1 MAHARSRLN
10 NVPMAA
16 QQVGNSLKEL
26 ALATPDSG
34 NVGPIQSTGMAWGTA
49 STAMLNTYRVAHS
62 LTTPA
67 AFASNYHQA
76 LLTNPGIGRQSP
88 TMARRKDKRRVAK
101 EVLALAVRKNF
112 NSAAVSE
119 TDVVVE
125 LVYKV
130 RHQAPAGGKERNP
143 ANMQQVLD
151 PDPRARERW
160 ERRQVIQLVRKG
172 GRLTKQQL
180 IKRTEREHVLRTHNL
195 KTSVKKLGM
204 VARQI
209 AGKTIDDAIT
219 QMRFSKKKIAQDVLK
234 QLEYARDEAVVM
246 RGMGLGSVKAEENAG
261 KPSKALTTST
271 SGISPTT
278 PAPTEL
284 QEVTSPV
291 QIQLKDGKRHK
302 VSDPSTIYIDQAW
315 VGRGPFGRLPDY
327 RARGQVNFMRT
338 PWTSLSV
345 VLKEEK
351 TRIRLHEER
360 EEKRKKAVRENV
372 WTHLPDRPVQWQ
384 RQWYTF

>member
-1 MAHARSRLN
+1 MSVAVPTRRIVSRNLLG
-10 NVPMAA
+10 PSLPFRPLKQH
-16 QQVGNSLKEL
+16 QQRRTAIFGFGGKK
-26 ALATPDSG
+26 ADDSQ
-34 NVGPIQSTGMAWGTA
+34 PSSQ
-49 STAMLNTYRVAHS
+49 RE
-62 LTTPA
+62 
-67 AFASNYHQA
+67 
-76 LLTNPGIGRQSP
+76 NPVLEDFQRQSESNP
-88 TMARRKDKRRVAK
+88 VQSQQPQQRPQAGDISASSIFEDDRRAQDLAEHLDAEDAK
-101 EVLALAVRKNF
+101 
-112 NSAAVSE
+112 AADRDS
-119 TDVVVE
+119 T
-125 LVYKV
+125 
-130 RHQAPAGGKERNP
+130 PAGGKERNP

-151 PDPRARERW
+151 RDPRARERW

-271 SGISPTT
+271 SGISLTT

-284 QEVTSPV
+284 QEVTTPV

>member
-1 MAHARSRLN
+1 MPPAKSRPANEELRAEASTARERQVAAMAHARSRLN

-130 RHQAPAGGKERNP
+130 RHQDKAFRMRSLPSG
-143 ANMQQVLD
+143 
-151 PDPRARERW
+151 
-160 ERRQVIQLVRKG
+160 
-172 GRLTKQQL
+172 
-180 IKRTEREHVLRTHNL
+180 
-195 KTSVKKLGM
+195 VKK
-204 VARQI
+204 
-209 AGKTIDDAIT
+209 
-219 QMRFSKKKIAQDVLK
+219 
-234 QLEYARDEAVVM
+234 
-246 RGMGLGSVKAEENAG
+246 
-261 KPSKALTTST
+261 P
-271 SGISPTT
+271 
-278 PAPTEL
+278 
-284 QEVTSPV
+284 
-291 QIQLKDGKRHK
+291 
-302 VSDPSTIYIDQAW
+302 
-315 VGRGPFGRLPDY
+315 
-327 RARGQVNFMRT
+327 
-338 PWTSLSV
+338 
-345 VLKEEK
+345 
-351 TRIRLHEER
+351 
-360 EEKRKKAVRENV
+360 
-372 WTHLPDRPVQWQ
+372 
-384 RQWYTF
+384 